1 MKKILF
7 TFLILIYSHSSF
19 SQVFSYGIV
28 TGVEMFRPP
37 STNDKILRVG
47 WDNYHLNYGVYGEY
61 GISKRFGVK
70 FELIYNSKSIQIWS
84 SNNLYAKINYIDF
97 NSNLKLNLGSKYN
110 KGFYLVTGGRV
121 SSMIKND
128 NNLTNIDDIDNYKY
142 NKIDYGLQF
151 GAGFR
156 FVKCIDFQLRYDN
169 SISEFLSY
177 KNEKAKYFSLNALIY
192 IDLEKILNR

>member
-1 MKKILF
+1 
-7 TFLILIYSHSSF
+7 
-19 SQVFSYGIV
+19 
-28 TGVEMFRPP
+28 
-37 STNDKILRVG
+37 
-47 WDNYHLNYGVYGEY
+47 
-61 GISKRFGVK
+61 
-70 FELIYNSKSIQIWS
+70 
-84 SNNLYAKINYIDF
+84 
-97 NSNLKLNLGSKYN
+97 
-110 KGFYLVTGGRV
+110 
-121 SSMIKND
+121 MIKND